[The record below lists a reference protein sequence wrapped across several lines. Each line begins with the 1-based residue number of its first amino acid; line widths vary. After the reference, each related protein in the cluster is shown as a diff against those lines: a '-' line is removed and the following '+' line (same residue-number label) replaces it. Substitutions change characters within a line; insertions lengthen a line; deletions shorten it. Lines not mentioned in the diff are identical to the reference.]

1 MNRRDFTRGLAS
13 FGLTPALPLPAF
25 GAGSASTATAAA
37 SAEHM
42 YFMGWYTARL
52 NKTCSPETL
61 IRELKLKPDVAH
73 EIFAKLVK
81 SKTVSAP
88 NMLGVSRTMDPL
100 RDTYARVTAKLGERA
115 VPEPRKLVQRDVL
128 SEANPSDGEDVPFE
142 DKVDLEAV
150 EPSEAAQDAA
160 QR

>member
-25 GAGSASTATAAA
+25 GAGSASTAAAAA

-150 EPSEAAQDAA
+150 EQDETAQDVA
-160 QR
+160 QS